1 AKEKRAV
8 LEGIADGTVQ
18 VAVGTHALLEDTVSF
33 EALGLVVTDEQH
45 RFGVAQRAKLAAK
58 GQDPH
63 LLVMSATPI
72 PRTLA
77 MIIYGDLDVSI
88 LDELP
93 AGRQPVNT
101 YAVPSSYRPRIY
113 EYIRKY
119 LQKGQ
124 QAYVVCPLVEEG
136 EETTDLVSAEEYQKQ
151 LQGVFQEYTVGLLH
165 GKMKPKDKEKV
176 MGEFAGGQIHV
187 LVATT
192 VVEVGVDVPNANI
205 MVVENAERF
214 GLSQLHQLR
223 GRVGRGSADADC
235 ILISDHKG
243 ETNQKRLSVLKETG
257 DGFKIA
263 DEDLKLRGPGDFF
276 GQRQHGL
283 PSLKLADLLTDTKE
297 LSLSAQAASRVLDN
311 DPALAKSEHKGIK
324 RLVDVLCSQVFAP

>member
-1 AKEKRAV
+1 
-8 LEGIADGTVQ
+8 
-18 VAVGTHALLEDTVSF
+18 
-33 EALGLVVTDEQH
+33 
-45 RFGVAQRAKLAAK
+45 
-58 GQDPH
+58 
-63 LLVMSATPI
+63 M
-72 PRTLA
+72 
-77 MIIYGDLDVSI
+77 
-88 LDELP
+88 
-93 AGRQPVNT
+93 
-101 YAVPSSYRPRIY
+101 
-113 EYIRKY
+113 
-119 LQKGQ
+119 
-124 QAYVVCPLVEEG
+124 VCPLVEEG

-311 DPALAKSEHKGIK
+311 DPALAKSEHKSIK